1 MASIE
6 IKNIGPIKDS
16 GKIELNQFNVF
27 IGPQSSGKSTL
38 MKIISYCSWIE
49 KQVGLDLN
57 NIKYYSTYS
66 RFIKKLK
73 AFHKFDDSFFNK
85 HSSLHFNGEY
95 IDIIW
100 PKKSGAK
107 NPVISKKPNAV
118 FYNKK
123 MSYIPAERNLVFAVK
138 NVDKVYFSQEWDNL
152 FNYVNEWGIIEKKY
166 SPEEAVN
173 IPFLNN
179 IEFYYDEKKKKEVIR
194 LGQTGEIEPYYAS
207 SGIQSVLPVMVIM
220 EYLTETIYHEKIR
233 VSADMIK
240 RLNSIVQYIISDVE
254 TGKVKQSEI
263 LKNILLNENGNLKDD
278 IFEKNIN
285 DKYGYKS
292 SNVFIEEPEQ
302 NLFPDAQRS
311 FIEDMVQ
318 KVNRSSSRVG
328 RRESML
334 NITTHSPYI
343 ITTLN
348 SLILANDALN
358 KDKEKTIR
366 VLGDIN
372 KAVPFEKINAY
383 YVGNGI
389 VESIMN
395 TDLRMIAG
403 DKLDSASDIVSEFQD
418 KLDDIV
424 YGENE

>member
-1 MASIE
+1 MVSIE

-49 KQVGLDLN
+49 KQVGLDSN
-57 NIKYYSTYS
+57 NIRYYSTYS
-66 RFIKKLK
+66 RFIKRLK
-73 AFHKFDDSFFNK
+73 TFHKFDDSFFNK
-85 HSSLHFNGEY
+85 QSFLHFNGEY

-100 PKKSGAK
+100 PRMPGGK
-107 NPVISKKPNAV
+107 NPIISKKQDAV

-123 MSYIPAERNLVFAVK
+123 ISYIPAERNLVFAVK
-138 NVDKVYFSQEWDNL
+138 NVDKDYFSQEWDNL

-166 SPEEAVN
+166 SLEKAVN

-220 EYLTETIYHEKIR
+220 EYLTETIYHEKVR
-233 VSADMIK
+233 VSADMINK
-240 RLNSIVQYIISDVE
+240 INSIIQHIISDVE
-254 TGKVKQSEI
+254 KGEVKRSEI
-263 LKNILLNENGNLKDD
+263 LKNILLNENGNLKND

-318 KVNRSSSRVG
+318 KVNRSSQHDR

-343 ITTLN
+343 ITALN
-348 SLILANDALN
+348 TLILADDALN
-358 KDKEKTIR
+358 KDREKTIQI
-366 VLGDIN
+366 LGDTN
-372 KAVPFEKINAY
+372 KAIPFEKVRAY
-383 YVGNGI
+383 YVGNGTI
-389 VESIMN
+389 ESVMN
-395 TDLRMIAG
+395 PKLRMIAG
-403 DKLDSASDIVSEFQD
+403 DKLDSASDFVSEFQD